1 MKCPLFGT
9 MSGPCFTML
18 KPHLAYIY
26 FQMSQSS
33 ENFKTES
40 IRSKEYVY
48 GVSNFW
54 DPFGP
59 SLDQVGTMFSLP
71 FLLSILLNNLSVC
84 WFSHILTQVL
94 QWQSC
99 RPLVL
104 FLLYHEV
111 FSDHEPFTNCELH
124 KAYTLENSHMHFS
137 TPLQFY
143 TFLYKKTYCISQF

>member
-1 MKCPLFGT
+1 MGFGT
-9 MSGPCFTML
+9 GELGEYETENKDYFLGRCQDHVFTML

-26 FQMSQSS
+26 FQMGKSS
-33 ENFKTES
+33 ENVKTES

-71 FLLSILLNNLSVC
+71 LLLSIFLNNLSVC
-84 WFSHILTQVL
+84 WFSHVLTQVL
-94 QWQSC
+94 QWRIC

-104 FLLYHEV
+104 FS
-111 FSDHEPFTNCELH
+111 SDLKLGVTTTNPIHSL
-124 KAYTLENSHMHFS
+124 N
-137 TPLQFY
+137 
-143 TFLYKKTYCISQF
+143 